1 MTKAFYE
8 TVITPS
14 TAVSWEGTHR
24 HRALPS
30 PWSANMPVVGLSRTL
45 RQSGCTTDDCVTAAA
60 SLLGGSEQPPFAVGD
75 RVIAVANGQTWCSGD
90 IMEMVVCKSKTG
102 AAPFA
107 TQVRVHFDEW
117 TEESCAASLV
127 EPPLACRPFP
137 SFAAR
142 LVWTERLT
150 ASLRLLATAGSRRRY
165 TRSTDA
171 RLRATLT
178 SWTCAGDAMPAQSKR
193 SRPLLPR

>member
-60 SLLGGSEQPPFAVGD
+60 SLLGGSEPPFAAGD
-75 RVIAVANGQTWCSGD
+75 RVVAVANGLTWCSGD
-90 IMEMVVCKSKTG
+90 IMEMVVRKSKTG

-107 TQVRVHFDEW
+107 TQVRVHFDEGM
-117 TEESCAASLV
+117 EESCAASLV